1 MRQEAARWS
10 LDVAGQC
17 IHGTTQKPLDAFLA
31 HEQGA
36 LLPLPPKP
44 WELVRWTTAKVHA
57 ECHRQV
63 EHACYSVPY
72 RYVSHRLDVR
82 LSTVEIYAD
91 FDLIPTWDLRNA
103 TYNSPFAKF
112 SDDDDWATWY
122 SDWLL
127 NLSSLHELLGARPS
141 PERANVSPRGTG
153 QRVHLNASD
162 RAMGGLLR

>member
-1 MRQEAARWS
+1 M
-10 LDVAGQC
+10 
-17 IHGTTQKPLDAFLA
+17 P
-31 HEQGA
+31 
-36 LLPLPPKP
+36 
-44 WELVRWTTAKVHA
+44 
-57 ECHRQV
+57 RQV

-141 PERANVSPRGTG
+141 PERALLAGLDNEYTSTHPTEPWEDYYARQLLERLPPRPDVPCPSHNPRLTIRSQPADQGDTC
-153 QRVHLNASD
+153 QT
-162 RAMGGLLR
+162 LLTAKSL